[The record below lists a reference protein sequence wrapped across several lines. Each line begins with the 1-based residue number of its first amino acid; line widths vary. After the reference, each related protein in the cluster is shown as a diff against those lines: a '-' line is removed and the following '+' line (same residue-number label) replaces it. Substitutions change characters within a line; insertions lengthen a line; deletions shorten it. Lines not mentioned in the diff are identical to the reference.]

1 VIAREAVEL
10 HSMFKDFNTLVA
22 DQSEGITNA
31 EKHVEATQD
40 KVADGV
46 KHLDKVGVGVC
57 CGCACVGVCVMCVCA
72 VCVLCVCVYV

>member
-46 KHLDKVGVGVC
+46 KHLDKVGV
-57 CGCACVGVCVMCVCA
+57 CACVCVCA
-72 VCVLCVCVYV
+72 CVIWVCVLCVCM